1 MINGTKLIAVV
12 ARSSNHVIGR
22 DGSLP
27 WRIPADLQ
35 RVKRLTMGKPLIMG
49 RRTFESL
56 PGILPGRPHIVL
68 TRDKSWQHS
77 GVQTAHSADEAIALA
92 AAEEVIIFGGGE
104 IYLLF
109 WDMIDRLELTTVWQ
123 DITGDT
129 FFPRLDQADWIEVAG
144 AREFHEAEGERPA
157 FTFSSLDY
165 IP

>member
-1 MINGTKLIAVV
+1 VINGTKLIAVV
-12 ARSSNHVIGR
+12 ARSSNHVIGS

-56 PGILPGRPHIVL
+56 PGILPGRRHIVL
-68 TRDKSWQHS
+68 TRDETWQHP
-77 GVQTAHSADEAIALA
+77 GVQTAHTVDEAIAFA

-109 WDMIDRLELTTVWQ
+109 WGMIDRLELTTVWQ
-123 DITGDT
+123 DIEGDT
-129 FFPRLDQADWIEVAG
+129 FFPKLDQADWIEG

-157 FTFSSLDY
+157 FTFSTLDS

>member
-1 MINGTKLIAVV
+1 MINGTRLVAVV
-12 ARSSNHVIGR
+12 ARSSNHIIGR
-22 DGSLP
+22 DGALP

-35 RVKRLTMGKPLIMG
+35 RVKRLTLGKPLIMG

-68 TRDKSWQHS
+68 TRDETWQHP
-77 GVQTAHSADEAIALA
+77 GVQTAHTPDEAIALA
-92 AAEEVIIFGGGE
+92 AADEVIIFGGGE

-109 WDMIDRLELTTVWQ
+109 WGMIDRLELTTVWQ

-129 FFPRLDQADWIEVAG
+129 FFPKLDQADWIEV

-157 FTFSSLDY
+157 FTFSTLDW